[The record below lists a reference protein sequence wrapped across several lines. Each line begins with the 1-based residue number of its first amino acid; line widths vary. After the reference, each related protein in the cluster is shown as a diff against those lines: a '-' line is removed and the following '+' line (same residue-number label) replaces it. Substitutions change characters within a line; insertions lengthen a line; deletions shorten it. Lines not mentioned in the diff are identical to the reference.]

1 MPEVTELRSILSLS
15 GVVLVPAVVV
25 AVWAAPPVQAP
36 PEVAHPPAVT
46 VPKLDPLPFP
56 VADIRPGLRGVAR
69 TVFDGAGLE
78 EFEVEFLGVLK
89 NAIGPQQDMI
99 LARLHGEKVEFTGVV
114 AGMSGSPVY
123 VDGRIVGAISYRLG
137 AFAKEPIAGITPIAD
152 MMRAGTSSARPRIAR
167 FEASGNLL
175 DWLERGPERAS
186 TAAPGVPGRT
196 DAVPA
201 GSFGSFVPIATPLVC
216 AGCDA
221 SVLDHY
227 APAFQAFGLHPS
239 SGGGGGAAPDTPPDP
254 SPLRPGEAVGAE
266 LASGDL
272 SLAAIGTL
280 THVDGDKVYAFGHP
294 MAGLGPIEV
303 PMTRADVVV
312 TLASAMGSFKLANT
326 TTPVGAI
333 VEDRLTAIVGEVGKT
348 AAVLP
353 MKVRVTSAGGER
365 EFKYDVVRDR
375 TWTPVI
381 AALTTANSMVRS
393 TEFDAAATVA
403 IKSRIVLDG
412 HPEVHYED
420 LYSGTSPSQ
429 PVHIQAANDVGSL
442 IGLLCNN
449 PFEETV
455 VRSAETQIEILP
467 PSQVASL
474 TSVHAARG
482 EVKAGEPFRVSAV
495 LTPFRGRDRIVSFDV
510 TLPEDTPPG
519 DVQIFVGGGSAMDNL
534 DRRVIERQ
542 AAQAK
547 DLDDLLRLVGRQRKS
562 HTLFLRVLRRAPSA
576 IVRSEMM
583 PELPLSVFS
592 VFNNPR
598 LSADSSVLMEAP
610 ILEIGR
616 DLDLVATGGR
626 RISVKVK

>member
-1 MPEVTELRSILSLS
+1 MPEVMELRTVVSLS
-15 GVVLVPAVVV
+15 AVSLCSAVVVAAFAASPVQPPPEVTHPPAVVV
-25 AVWAAPPVQAP
+25 
-36 PEVAHPPAVT
+36 PE
-46 VPKLDPLPFP
+46 LDPLPFP
-56 VADIRPGLRGVAR
+56 VADIHPGLRGVAR
-69 TVFDGAGLE
+69 TVFEGNRLE
-78 EFEVEFLGVLK
+78 DFEVEFLGVLK

-152 MMRAGTSSARPRIAR
+152 MMRAGAASIRPRIASN
-167 FEASGNLL
+167 EGGILG
-175 DWLERGPERAS
+175 WLERGSADRAAAS
-186 TAAPGVPGRT
+186 APGVAGS
-196 DAVPA
+196 DAIPA
-201 GSFGSFVPIATPLVC
+201 GAFGNFVPIATPLVC
-216 AGCDA
+216 AGCDPG
-221 SVLDHY
+221 VLDHY
-227 APAFQAFGLHPS
+227 APAFQAFGMHPS
-239 SGGGGGAAPDTPPDP
+239 SGGGGGSDPNAPPDP
-254 SPLRPGEAVGAE
+254 SPLKPGEAIGAE

-280 THVDGDKVYAFGHP
+280 THVDGNKVYAFGHP
-294 MAGLGPIEV
+294 MAGLGPIDV

-312 TLASAMGSFKLANT
+312 TLASTLGSFKLANT

-333 VEDRLTAIVGEVGKT
+333 TEDRLTAIVGEVGRK

-381 AALTTANSMVRS
+381 AAMTTANSLVRS

-403 IKSRIVLDG
+403 LKSRIVLDG
-412 HPEVHYED
+412 HPEVIYED

-449 PFEETV
+449 PFEEAV

-467 PSQVASL
+467 PSQVATL
-474 TSVHAARG
+474 TSVHTAKG
-482 EVKAGEPFRVSAV
+482 EVRAGEPFKVSAV
-495 LTPFRGRDRIVSFDV
+495 LSPFRGRDRVVSFDV

-542 AAQAK
+542 ASQAK

-576 IVRSEMM
+576 IVRSDLL

-598 LSADSSVLMEAP
+598 LSADSSVMMEAP
-610 ILEIGR
+610 ILEVGR

>member
-1 MPEVTELRSILSLS
+1 MPELAS
-15 GVVLVPAVVV
+15 
-25 AVWAAPPVQAP
+25 
-36 PEVAHPPAVT
+36 
-46 VPKLDPLPFP
+46 LPFP
-56 VADIRPGLRGVAR
+56 VADIHPGLRGVAR
-69 TVFDGAGLE
+69 TVFEGNRLE
-78 EFEVEFLGVLK
+78 DFEVEFLGVLK

-152 MMRAGTSSARPRIAR
+152 MMRAGAGTMRSRMASAASSD
-167 FEASGNLL
+167 GGLL
-175 DWLERGPERAS
+175 GWLERRGDKAS
-186 TAAPGVPGRT
+186 APAPGVPGS
-196 DAVPA
+196 DAIPA
-201 GSFGSFVPIATPLVC
+201 GPFGNFVPIATPLVC

-221 SVLDHY
+221 GVLDHY
-227 APAFQAFGLHPS
+227 APAFQAFGMHPM
-239 SGGGGGAAPDTPPDP
+239 SGGGGGAAPDTPPNP
-254 SPLRPGEAVGAE
+254 EPLKPGEAIAAE

-272 SLAAIGTL
+272 SLAAVGTL
-280 THVDGDKVYAFGHP
+280 THVEGNRVFAFGHP
-294 MAGLGPIEV
+294 MAGLGPVDV
-303 PMTRADVVV
+303 PMMRADVVV
-312 TLASAMGSFKLANT
+312 TLASTLGSFKLANT
-326 TTPVGAI
+326 TTQVGSI
-333 VEDRLTAIVGEVGKT
+333 TEDRLTAIVGEVGKS
-348 AAVLP
+348 APVLP

-381 AALTTANSMVRS
+381 AAMTTANSMVRS
-393 TEFDAAATVA
+393 TEFDSAATVA
-403 IKSRIVLDG
+403 LKARIVLDG
-412 HPEVHYED
+412 HPEVIYED

-449 PFEETV
+449 PFEDTV
-455 VRSAETQIEILP
+455 VRSAETKIEILP

-474 TSVHAARG
+474 TSVHTAKG
-482 EVKAGEPFRVSAV
+482 EVRAGEPFKVSAI
-495 LTPFRGRDRIVSFDV
+495 LSPFRGRDRVVSFDV

-519 DVQIFVGGGSAMDNL
+519 DVQIFVGGGSAMDTL

-542 AAQAK
+542 ASQAK
-547 DLDDLLRLVGRQRKS
+547 DLDDLLRLVGRQRKN

-576 IVRSEMM
+576 IVRSDLL

-598 LSADSSVLMEAP
+598 LSADSSVLLEAP

-626 RISVKVK
+626 RITVKVK

>member
-1 MPEVTELRSILSLS
+1 VT
-15 GVVLVPAVVV
+15 
-25 AVWAAPPVQAP
+25 
-36 PEVAHPPAVT
+36 HPPAVL
-46 VPKLDPLPFP
+46 VPELDPLPFP
-56 VADIRPGLRGVAR
+56 VADIHPGLRGVAR
-69 TVFDGAGLE
+69 TVFEGNRLE
-78 EFEVEFLGVLK
+78 DFEVEFLGVLK

-152 MMRAGTSSARPRIAR
+152 MMRAGAGAVRSRM
-167 FEASGNLL
+167 ASVAGSEGGLL
-175 DWLERGPERAS
+175 GWLERGSDRAS
-186 TAAPGVPGRT
+186 TSAPGVPGS
-196 DAVPA
+196 DAIPA
-201 GSFGSFVPIATPLVC
+201 GAFGNFVPIATPLVC
-216 AGCDA
+216 AGCDPG
-221 SVLDHY
+221 VLDHY
-227 APAFQAFGLHPS
+227 APAFQAFGMHPT
-239 SGGGGGAAPDTPPDP
+239 SGGGGGADPNAPPNLE
-254 SPLRPGEAVGAE
+254 PLKPGEAIAAE

-272 SLAAIGTL
+272 SLAAVGTL
-280 THVDGDKVYAFGHP
+280 THVDGDRVFAFGHP
-294 MAGLGPIEV
+294 MAGLGPVDV
-303 PMTRADVVV
+303 PMMRADVVV
-312 TLASAMGSFKLANT
+312 TLASTLGSFKLANT
-326 TTPVGAI
+326 TTQVGSI
-333 VEDRLTAIVGEVGKT
+333 TEDRLTAIVGEVGKK
-348 AAVLP
+348 APVLP

-381 AALTTANSMVRS
+381 AAMTTANSMVRS
-393 TEFDAAATVA
+393 TEFDSAATVA
-403 IKSRIVLDG
+403 LRSRIVLDG
-412 HPEVHYED
+412 HPEVIYED

-449 PFEETV
+449 PFEDTV
-455 VRSAETQIEILP
+455 VRAAETKIEILP

-474 TSVHAARG
+474 TSVHTAKG
-482 EVKAGEPFRVSAV
+482 EVRAGEPFKVSAV
-495 LTPFRGRDRIVSFDV
+495 LSPFRGRDRVVSFDV

-542 AAQAK
+542 ASQAK
-547 DLDDLLRLVGRQRKS
+547 DLDDLLRLVGRQRKN

-576 IVRSEMM
+576 IVRSDLL

-598 LSADSSVLMEAP
+598 LSADSSVLLEAP

-626 RISVKVK
+626 RITVKVK